1 VTIRSQAEVTM
12 FEGSSGINSLDALR
26 AFVHKTLCDR
36 ENILAD
42 QFSMTETRLTRQG
55 RPCGLQF
62 SLQGPRSVRLAAI
75 WAADRNLLY
84 CYDACGER
92 FLKLEIAGQLAGAM
106 A

>member
-1 VTIRSQAEVTM
+1 M
-12 FEGSSGINSLDALR
+12 FEGFPGISTLDALR

-42 QFSMTETRLTRQG
+42 QFALAETRLTRQG
-55 RPCGLQF
+55 QPCGLQF

-84 CYDACGER
+84 CYDARGER
-92 FLKLEIAGQLAGAM
+92 FLKLQLATHLTNSFI
-106 A
+106 